1 MSWLMQGN
9 SGRLQYNCDQIPDG
23 MFIDATL
30 VRELCKIKL
39 MTRQERRSMGAGC
52 PDVQVQS
59 ILGGRKNIT
68 REELSRDYKL
78 FNGQQVKMKF
88 LRTDKQYNVFRLCEE
103 DYKILKVPDNDIV
116 SFRGQQRQ
124 SGGSFVICKANDNGT
139 PDKSTLHVIS
149 AKIFRKA
156 FVIPENEHIK
166 GAVARRKAGIAQRR
180 FNPYMC
186 KPIRKHSSV
195 MDIQPDIPASAFQN
209 FSNNAGNNGVAG
221 AKPMSRPVGNNM
233 AGTAVMSDSK
243 YRFTVTH
250 QIMSVNDPNKQIGFV
265 VKELSTGKVKNLP
278 ISSVVKLCES
288 KVVDNVMIVTKQ
300 STGLRFLKGNGI
312 VLKNLPKVLN

>member
-1 MSWLMQGN
+1 MQGN

-139 PDKSTLHVIS
+139 PDKSTLHIIS

-180 FNPYMC
+180 FNPYMY
-186 KPIRKHSSV
+186 KPVRKHSSV

-209 FSNNAGNNGVAG
+209 FSNNTGNTRVAG
-221 AKPMSRPVGNNM
+221 AKPMSRPVENNM
-233 AGTAVMSDSK
+233 ASTAVMRDSK
-243 YRFTVTH
+243 YKFTVTH

-312 VLKNLPKVLN
+312 VLKNLPKILN

>member
-1 MSWLMQGN
+1 MQGN

-103 DYKILKVPDNDIV
+103 DYKILKIPDNDIV

-124 SGGSFVICKANDNGT
+124 SGGSFVVCKATDNGT
-139 PDKSTLHVIS
+139 PDKSTLHIIS

-156 FVIPENEHIK
+156 FVIPDNEHIK
-166 GAVARRKAGIAQRR
+166 GAVARRKAGIAQKR
-180 FNPYMC
+180 FNPYMY

-195 MDIQPDIPASAFQN
+195 MDIQPDIPASAFQH
-209 FSNNAGNNGVAG
+209 FNNNTGNNGVTG
-221 AKPMSRPVGNNM
+221 AKPVNRPVVNNRDGI
-233 AGTAVMSDSK
+233 AERSDSK
-243 YRFTVTH
+243 YKFTVTH

>member
-88 LRTDKQYNVFRLCEE
+88 LRTDKQYNVFRICEE
-103 DYKILKVPDNDIV
+103 GYKILKVPDNDIV

-139 PDKSTLHVIS
+139 PDKSTLHIIS

-180 FNPYMC
+180 FNPYMY
-186 KPIRKHSSV
+186 KPVRKHSSV

-209 FSNNAGNNGVAG
+209 FSNSTGNTRVAG
-221 AKPMSRPVGNNM
+221 TKPMGRPVGNNM
-233 AGTAVMSDSK
+233 ASTAVMSDSK
-243 YRFTVTH
+243 YKFTVTH

-288 KVVDNVMIVTKQ
+288 QVVDNVMIVTKQ

>member
-103 DYKILKVPDNDIV
+103 NYKILKVPDNDIV

-180 FNPYMC
+180 FNPYMY
-186 KPIRKHSSV
+186 KPVRKHSSV
-195 MDIQPDIPASAFQN
+195 MDIQPDIPASAFQH
-209 FSNNAGNNGVAG
+209 FSNSTGNTRVAG
-221 AKPMSRPVGNNM
+221 AQPMGRPVGNNM
-233 AGTAVMSDSK
+233 ASTAVMSDSK
-243 YRFTVTH
+243 YKFTVTH

-288 KVVDNVMIVTKQ
+288 QVVDNVMIVTKQ